1 LNTTRGTVEDMMTA
15 SMSIGTLRCVISVD
29 SQTKYWSAVRC
40 HSVEVRQVPIGRGP
54 NPAHRAYS
62 DNGLVPCLHEDDGF
76 RVWDSLAIA
85 ETLAERHP
93 GLWPDH
99 PRARARA
106 RSVSAEMH
114 AGFSAMRSAMPMN
127 VKLKCRGAMPSPEV
141 RADIDRI
148 VAIWTEA
155 REQFAPLATTPGPWL
170 FGAFSVA
177 DAMFAPVVWRFETYN
192 VALPPVAAAW
202 KAAMLD
208 HPARREWERGAL
220 AERVSLPYDDAAAR
234 WGGPR

>member
-1 LNTTRGTVEDMMTA
+1 MLLY
-15 SMSIGTLRCVISVD
+15 IGDKNYSSWSLRPWLLAKHFGIE
-29 SQTKYWSAVRC
+29 
-40 HSVEVRQVPIGRGP
+40 VEVRQVPIGRGP

-208 HPARREWERGAL
+208 HPAMREWERGAL